1 MSLAQNLQA
10 INAGLFDSNY
20 PPDDLLQVLQD
31 GTQRAVNWNRVRLA
45 VEALAEMPWYKLD
58 GRWSLFLDRDRY
70 PLGSPLDLAM
80 TEINLFRGLVREVR
94 NQTLQG
100 IQILTS
106 VQPSTSLTDVS
117 VAVDANDLPTL
128 AAAVN
133 HIQRTIELAAV
144 DDAITIS
151 SFQSGS
157 LEIFMTAGNASL
169 FALKLAIT
177 LAKVLKDP
185 STSEKVRD
193 LKNLLSRNRPDAGLS
208 DEEVIEIVQDGA
220 RDTFWENAEEP
231 LREAVELVGKN
242 LPEAKNKITQAANE
256 IYQNADQVSANW
268 NLPPAVVS
276 GLPGGITISLN
287 LDNPES
293 IGRVIRA
300 ISAP

>member
-10 INAGLFDSNY
+10 INAGLFDPNY

-31 GTQRAVNWNRVRLA
+31 GTQRVVNWNRVRLA
-45 VEALAEMPWYKLD
+45 VEALAEMPWYKLN
-58 GRWSLFLDRDRY
+58 GQWSLFLDRDRY
-70 PLGSPLDLAM
+70 PLGSPLDLAI
-80 TEINLFRGLVREVR
+80 TEIILFRGLVREVR
-94 NQTLQG
+94 SGTLQG

-193 LKNLLSRNRPDAGLS
+193 LKNLLSRNRPDTSVS
-208 DEEVIEIVQDGA
+208 DEEVIEIVQVGA
-220 RDTFWENAEEP
+220 RDTFWEHAEEP

-256 IYQNADQVSANW
+256 IDKNADQVSANW

-287 LDNPES
+287 LDSPES